1 MLIFLKKTFFELL
14 DMPKSY
20 WNSPSNVDK
29 FVIKPIKEELT
40 PLFRGLTVRKKYG
53 KGVGNQLLAIR
64 LPGNQKRKMPMIS
77 HKANYKMSVKSFLI
91 FSIMVN

>member
-1 MLIFLKKTFFELL
+1 MLIFSKEDFFELL

-40 PLFRGLTVRKKYG
+40 PLFRGLTVRKK
-53 KGVGNQLLAIR
+53 IW
-64 LPGNQKRKMPMIS
+64 
-77 HKANYKMSVKSFLI
+77 
-91 FSIMVN
+91 